1 MTHAILSTDPLPETG
16 AAATDST
23 DLSEAVAAADSV
35 TPAEAEQGPER
46 RQDAGNLQVSET
58 ETNSEAESDAE
69 DPTDPESSDLQ
80 LAGGSLTDEELAA
93 VTAVL
98 GTLVG
103 SSEAEH
109 TGAGSAG
116 PSDRTLQRRRRLGL
130 WGRPGPDSWKHAA
143 GLR

>member
-1 MTHAILSTDPLPETG
+1 MTHATLSTDPVPGTD

-23 DLSEAVAAADSV
+23 DRSETVGAADPV
-35 TPAEAEQGPER
+35 TPAEAEQGSEN
-46 RQDAGNLQVSET
+46 RQDAENREDSEP
-58 ETNSEAESDAE
+58 ESDSDAESDAE
-69 DPTDPESSDLQ
+69 DLTDPAGSDLQ

-98 GTLVG
+98 GTLAG
-103 SSEAEH
+103 SPEVEH
-109 TGAGSAG
+109 NGAGSAG